1 MCKSLEKS
9 ETSDMHAPAT
19 YKIQA
24 AIKFHFH
31 DIILSQMLAKE
42 LKQKINKNHQFYIF
56 GLTLSSF
63 WKYSLRKL
71 IGLSGLETQ
80 S

>member
-1 MCKSLEKS
+1 
-9 ETSDMHAPAT
+9 
-19 YKIQA
+19 
-24 AIKFHFH
+24 
-31 DIILSQMLAKE
+31 MLAKE